1 MQNRLRPQFLGV
13 AHALPHVPLVCVK
26 RTGCGTDLYYHDT
39 SATASLPPSFIH
51 ASSKNTQQLD
61 KTHVSLT
68 PVPHPQTCYI
78 TPLWCTT
85 KRTHCYTA
93 KGQQD
98 KVLVAILC
106 VLLVVRPDS
115 PNAIGLHVVNK
126 TGDKSALAANIVDKA
141 RPQPSWLC

>member
-78 TPLWCTT
+78 TPPWLLHQKNTLLHC
-85 KRTHCYTA
+85 KRTARQSPCRHSLCFVGGA
-93 KGQQD
+93 PRFSKCHRVARREQD
-98 KVLVAILC
+98 
-106 VLLVVRPDS
+106 R
-115 PNAIGLHVVNK
+115 
-126 TGDKSALAANIVDKA
+126 
-141 RPQPSWLC
+141 R